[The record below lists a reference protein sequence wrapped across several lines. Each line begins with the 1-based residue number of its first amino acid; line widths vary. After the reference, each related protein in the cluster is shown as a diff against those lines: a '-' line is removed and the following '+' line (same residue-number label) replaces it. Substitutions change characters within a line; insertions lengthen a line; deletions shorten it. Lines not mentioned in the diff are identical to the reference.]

1 MLFWEKFI
9 FALFV
14 RQEPF
19 TKTKI
24 LLSACKVSKPH
35 FNLAYLQVSSRPNS
49 NRSLST
55 NLPLTAI
62 AQAIQKIKVLYV
74 STGAWTGLQRKAK
87 SRNNRFYKWPNPGYK
102 ASFNSRHTG
111 TKCRDCVSVGKAW
124 RAIPRVQR
132 RLPGV
137 ETTEVEVHLATYSLF
152 ASDHWWRLVVH
163 RQYKS
168 SFDHNGGWGCFR

>member
-1 MLFWEKFI
+1 MVLLGDISYVCLVSADRHMYQCVCICIPSFSPWKTWSSGIVPYAILRKIYFRI
-9 FALFV
+9 IYFRIIV

-74 STGAWTGLQRKAK
+74 STGAWTGLQCKAK

-111 TKCRDCVSVGKAW
+111 TKCRDC
-124 RAIPRVQR
+124 
-132 RLPGV
+132 
-137 ETTEVEVHLATYSLF
+137 HLSLC
-152 ASDHWWRLVVH
+152 
-163 RQYKS
+163 RQ
-168 SFDHNGGWGCFR
+168 F